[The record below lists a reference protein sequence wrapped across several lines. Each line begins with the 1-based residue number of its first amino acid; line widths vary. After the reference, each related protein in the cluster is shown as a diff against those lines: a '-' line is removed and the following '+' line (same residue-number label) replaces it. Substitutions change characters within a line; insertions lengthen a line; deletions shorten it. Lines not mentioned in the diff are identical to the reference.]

1 MEAVG
6 VIWKAWV
13 DPPTRPWSWC
23 MGYRL
28 AALLSVLLARADAF
42 TAGLAP
48 IAPGLSLVGPR
59 CDLHPRNTALHCRAQ
74 MEAAAVCPV
83 FDAPGGQEQ
92 KDALRSLSLPEEE
105 RAFKKAYV
113 SAAAQDGGQ
122 AAKFVSGVGVGVFVT
137 DPKHPG
143 CILLSR
149 RKSSA
154 GAGTWALPGG
164 HLEFGET
171 FEQCAARET
180 KEETGVDLTNIR
192 VVCVNN
198 AVDLPA
204 NYHYVVVFLRGEA
217 TSAPRN
223 MVCAGVCLRVLA
235 RAFLSTCRLPYSHSP
250 VQEPQKHD
258 DWQWV
263 DWKSESFPSPLFAAL
278 RDIRSQGFDP
288 FREHGS

>member
-1 MEAVG
+1 MRRTA
-6 VIWKAWV
+6 A
-13 DPPTRPWSWC
+13 WC

-180 KEETGVDLTNIR
+180 KEETDVDLTNIR

-235 RAFLSTCRLPYSHSP
+235 RAFPQLLQAPLLTLPCPGTKKARRLAVGRLEVRELP
-250 VQEPQKHD
+250 V
-258 DWQWV
+258 
-263 DWKSESFPSPLFAAL
+263 AAL
-278 RDIRSQGFDP
+278 CRPSRYSEP
-288 FREHGS
+288 RV